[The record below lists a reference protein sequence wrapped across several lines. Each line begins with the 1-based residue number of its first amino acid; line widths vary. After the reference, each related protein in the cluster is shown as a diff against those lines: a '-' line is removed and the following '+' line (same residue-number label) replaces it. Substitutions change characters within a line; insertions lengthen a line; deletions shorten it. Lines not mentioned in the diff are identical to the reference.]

1 MKSCLNR
8 KNFIVVGVFL
18 AMLGLV
24 GIAEAADPNLVSWW
38 KFDEGSG
45 TIAYDSAGGN
55 DGTLYYGPQWTA
67 SRAGSALDF
76 DGGND
81 HVRVPDNNSLDFG
94 TGSFSISAWIKIE
107 GSSSGPEHTIVGKRK
122 PTGDNNAY
130 HFCIVKS
137 TGKLSLRT
145 RDATLS
151 TITGVTAINDG
162 NWYHVA
168 AVRNS
173 NGMTELYVNGVLD
186 ASALLAVRDVDVD
199 NDGFLGIGRHS
210 TLGAAYFNGLIDD
223 VRIYDRVL
231 SGVEIQEIYSDVAV
245 MAFNPN
251 PADGTTGVVPDVIL
265 SWWSGL
271 HAVSHD
277 VYFGTGFADVN
288 DATTS
293 SATYM
298 GRQDV
303 KSWDSINYD
312 ANGLEY
318 ATTYYWRIDEVNGFN
333 TWKGDV
339 WSFTTYVTSWW
350 KFDEGS
356 GTIAYDSAGGNDGT
370 IYGAQW
376 SVGKIDGALSF
387 DGVDDYVDCGNDSS
401 LAITDNLTIAAWVKR
416 ATAAGSS
423 NEIIVSKYNGV
434 QHSYKLFFLGND
446 RMRWWLSRH
455 GGTSR
460 REYKDSTLQ
469 ITDTNWHFIAAT
481 FESGTL
487 KIYIDGEDSTG
498 SGAGTISSI
507 FASTEPLFIGQEDS
521 SNYFNGLIDEV
532 RIYNKAFSAGEIQ
545 ELYQSGLPDVVG
557 LEITG
562 PEEVV
567 RKCEAQYTALAYYAD
582 GQTRDVTNW
591 AIWWVE
597 PHSLANIEA
606 GLLYPKPIN
615 EPQDITIYVQF
626 TKGEHI
632 IETGMKVHVSL
643 GNTLYV
649 PQEYETIQEAIDA
662 AECGDT
668 VIVSDGTYKGL
679 GNKNIVFHGKAITVR
694 SENGPRNC
702 VINCEGA
709 GRGFMFPHGE
719 EDGNSVVDGFSIFA
733 SDWQAIQCERG
744 SSPTITNCVIS
755 GTESWS
761 AIFYHG
767 NGTITNCIISDN
779 NSVGIQLHGS
789 PTITNCT
796 ISGNTPA
803 QVFDGG
809 GIVCWGKGS
818 PKITNCTI
826 NENNGPGIICARGI
840 NPTITNC
847 TITGNR
853 VENYGGGIHCE
864 ESSAIITNST
874 ISDNSSVC
882 NLYAGSGGI
891 YCNDGN
897 LTIKNCNIAGN
908 SSEGESATG
917 GGIFCYDS
925 SATITNCT
933 IAGNSSE
940 GEWASGGGIY
950 YLYGNLTINNCTI
963 ADNSSEGERASGGG
977 IFCYGDSQT
986 ITNCVITGN
995 AAGRGGGI
1003 YCYRDSPTITN
1014 CTITGNMANEYGGG
1028 ILIES
1033 SKRATLVNCTFAG
1046 NSALNGNAVACDS
1059 YEQVHPSDL
1068 FIMNSILWDGGN
1080 EIWNNDNSTITITYS
1095 DVKSGWVGPGNIDE
1109 NPYFVEPGY
1118 WDANGVW
1125 IEGDYHLLEG
1135 SPCIDTGDPNY
1146 VAGPNETDL
1155 DGNARVV
1162 DGDNDGNSVV
1172 DMGVYEYRPPTPA
1185 ELIAE
1190 LLEGVGGLE
1199 LPRGIENGLEAK
1211 LNAALRALEDEN
1223 ENNDIAAINTLGAFI
1238 NAVEVQRG
1246 KKIPEAEAD
1255 ALIAAAQEIVELLSD
1270 G

>member
-1 MKSCLNR
+1 
-8 KNFIVVGVFL
+8 
-18 AMLGLV
+18 
-24 GIAEAADPNLVSWW
+24 
-38 KFDEGSG
+38 
-45 TIAYDSAGGN
+45 
-55 DGTLYYGPQWTA
+55 
-67 SRAGSALDF
+67 
-76 DGGND
+76 
-81 HVRVPDNNSLDFG
+81 
-94 TGSFSISAWIKIE
+94 
-107 GSSSGPEHTIVGKRK
+107 
-122 PTGDNNAY
+122 
-130 HFCIVKS
+130 
-137 TGKLSLRT
+137 
-145 RDATLS
+145 
-151 TITGVTAINDG
+151 
-162 NWYHVA
+162 
-168 AVRNS
+168 
-173 NGMTELYVNGVLD
+173 
-186 ASALLAVRDVDVD
+186 
-199 NDGFLGIGRHS
+199 
-210 TLGAAYFNGLIDD
+210 
-223 VRIYDRVL
+223 
-231 SGVEIQEIYSDVAV
+231 
-245 MAFNPN
+245 
-251 PADGTTGVVPDVIL
+251 
-265 SWWSGL
+265 
-271 HAVSHD
+271 
-277 VYFGTGFADVN
+277 
-288 DATTS
+288 
-293 SATYM
+293 
-298 GRQDV
+298 
-303 KSWDSINYD
+303 
-312 ANGLEY
+312 
-318 ATTYYWRIDEVNGFN
+318 
-333 TWKGDV
+333 
-339 WSFTTYVTSWW
+339 
-350 KFDEGS
+350 
-356 GTIAYDSAGGNDGT
+356 
-370 IYGAQW
+370 
-376 SVGKIDGALSF
+376 
-387 DGVDDYVDCGNDSS
+387 
-401 LAITDNLTIAAWVKR
+401 
-416 ATAAGSS
+416 
-423 NEIIVSKYNGV
+423 
-434 QHSYKLFFLGND
+434 
-446 RMRWWLSRH
+446 
-455 GGTSR
+455 
-460 REYKDSTLQ
+460 
-469 ITDTNWHFIAAT
+469 
-481 FESGTL
+481 
-487 KIYIDGEDSTG
+487 
-498 SGAGTISSI
+498 
-507 FASTEPLFIGQEDS
+507 
-521 SNYFNGLIDEV
+521 
-532 RIYNKAFSAGEIQ
+532 
-545 ELYQSGLPDVVG
+545 
-557 LEITG
+557 
-562 PEEVV
+562 
-567 RKCEAQYTALAYYAD
+567 
-582 GQTRDVTNW
+582 
-591 AIWWVE
+591 
-597 PHSLANIEA
+597 
-606 GLLYPKPIN
+606 
-615 EPQDITIYVQF
+615 
-626 TKGEHI
+626 
-632 IETGMKVHVSL
+632 
-643 GNTLYV
+643 
-649 PQEYETIQEAIDA
+649 
-662 AECGDT
+662 
-668 VIVSDGTYKGL
+668 
-679 GNKNIVFHGKAITVR
+679 
-694 SENGPRNC
+694 
-702 VINCEGA
+702 
-709 GRGFMFPHGE
+709 
-719 EDGNSVVDGFSIFA
+719 
-733 SDWQAIQCERG
+733 
-744 SSPTITNCVIS
+744 
-755 GTESWS
+755 
-761 AIFYHG
+761 
-767 NGTITNCIISDN
+767 
-779 NSVGIQLHGS
+779 
-789 PTITNCT
+789 
-796 ISGNTPA
+796 
-803 QVFDGG
+803 
-809 GIVCWGKGS
+809 
-818 PKITNCTI
+818 
-826 NENNGPGIICARGI
+826 
-840 NPTITNC
+840 NC